1 VKWLLSVVDTRPF
14 CSKKLQSRTICSEN
28 ANVLFG
34 KSLFTSQSLPG
45 FPVKAAHR
53 TLFKFKLRSSNMA
66 NNSLFASLTSRM
78 PRADAVNEAGGQA
91 YKLEPKH
98 ALAQVAATG
107 TFGNTFYSTAETQLD
122 ELQKLIDEVDDNQY
136 LAKLA
141 LYAREKAFMKDMP
154 AALLVALSVRD
165 TELMHR
171 VFDRVVDNGRVL
183 RTVFQMIRSGRFK
196 SKAGEGRVGLS
207 SSVQRAFQSWLN
219 TATVG
224 KLLSASIGND
234 PSLRDILRMAR
245 PTPKDNARRAMFGWL
260 TDKTIEKWAPATE
273 ADLPY
278 EVQSLIAYRNAET
291 EEAQALIVGGLDN
304 VRWDLLSDAAKGPKV
319 WAELA
324 RKMGPQALRMN
335 LNTLLR
341 HDVFADKPFT
351 LGPLLRAAGV
361 DVPGIEPCMVDYVA
375 DRIADE
381 SEIKASKQFPYQYF
395 AAYLNVDDN
404 VPQKIRAALHKAA
417 EIACGNVPKLPGPVV
432 IGLDTSGSMSSAVT
446 GERFG
451 RRGGRG
457 ATSKMRCIDVAAL
470 FAAAILRRNPDSVVI
485 PFDTCA
491 YDAKIDPNDSI
502 LSIAER
508 LATYGGGG
516 TDCSLPLVAANRK
529 YAKRQFA
536 GVVLVSDNESWVGTG
551 QRGSTGV
558 MMAWEAFVANQ
569 RMLDVSGKAIAA
581 GTSPKLVNIDLQPY
595 QTVQA
600 CERADIMNIGGFSD
614 AVFHVISAFL
624 TDSNQRFVAEV
635 EAIEL

>member
-1 VKWLLSVVDTRPF
+1 MLGRLPK
-14 CSKKLQSRTICSEN
+14 
-28 ANVLFG
+28 AN
-34 KSLFTSQSLPG
+34 
-45 FPVKAAHR
+45 
-53 TLFKFKLRSSNMA
+53 
-66 NNSLFASLTSRM
+66 
-78 PRADAVNEAGGQA
+78 AVNEAGGLA

-107 TFGNTFYSTAETQLD
+107 TFGNAFYSTAETQLD
-122 ELQKLIDEVDDNQY
+122 EVLKLIDEVDDNQY

-183 RTVFQMIRSGRFK
+183 RTVFQMIRSGQFK
-196 SKAGEGRVGLS
+196 NKAGKGRVGLS
-207 SSVQRAFQSWLN
+207 SSLQRAFQRWLN
-219 TATVG
+219 TASVG

-260 TDKTIEKWAPATE
+260 TDKSIEKWAPATE
-273 ADLPY
+273 ADLPV
-278 EVQSLIAYRNAET
+278 EVQSLIEYRNSES
-291 EEAQALIVGGLDN
+291 EEGQALIAGGLDN
-304 VRWDLLSDAAKGPKV
+304 VRWDLLSDAAKGPTV
-319 WAELA
+319 WAALA

-341 HDVFADKPFT
+341 HDVLAT
-351 LGPLLRAAGV
+351 SA
-361 DVPGIEPCMVDYVA
+361 MVDYVA

-381 SEIKASKQFPYQYF
+381 SEIRRSKQFPYQYF
-395 AAYLNVDDN
+395 AAYLNADDN
-404 VPQKIRAALHKAA
+404 VPQKIKTALHKAA
-417 EIACGNVPKLPGPVV
+417 EIACGNVPELPGAVV
-432 IGLDTSGSMSSAVT
+432 IGLDTSGSMSCAVT
-446 GERFG
+446 GN
-451 RRGGRG
+451 RGHRNGTQC

-485 PFDTCA
+485 PFDTSA
-491 YDAKIDPNDSI
+491 YDAKMDPNDSI

-508 LATYGGGG
+508 LAKYGGGG
-516 TDCSLPLVAANRK
+516 TDCSLPLVAANQK
-529 YAKRQFA
+529 HAKRKFA
-536 GVVLVSDNESWVGTG
+536 GIVLVSDNESWVGTG
-551 QRGSTGV
+551 RHGSTGV
-558 MMAWEAFVANQ
+558 MTAWEAFVANQ
-569 RMLDVSGKAIAA
+569 RKLAGKEAA
-581 GTSPKLVNIDLQPY
+581 PKLVNIDLQPY

-614 AVFHVISAFL
+614 AVFNVISAFL
-624 TDSNQRFVAEV
+624 ADNNQRFVAEV

>member
-1 VKWLLSVVDTRPF
+1 
-14 CSKKLQSRTICSEN
+14 
-28 ANVLFG
+28 
-34 KSLFTSQSLPG
+34 
-45 FPVKAAHR
+45 
-53 TLFKFKLRSSNMA
+53 MA
-66 NNSLFASLTSRM
+66 NKSLFASLTSRL
-78 PRADAVNEAGGQA
+78 PRANAVNEAGGRA

-107 TFGNTFYSTAETQLD
+107 TFGNAFYSTAETQLD
-122 ELQKLIDEVDDNQY
+122 EVLKLIDEVDDNEY

-183 RTVFQMIRSGRFK
+183 RTVFQMIRSGQFK
-196 SKAGEGRVGLS
+196 NKAGKGRVGLS
-207 SSVQRAFQSWLN
+207 SSVQRAFQRWLS
-219 TATVG
+219 TASVG
-224 KLLSASIGND
+224 KLLSASIGER

-260 TDKTIEKWAPATE
+260 TGKEVEKWAPAGGD
-273 ADLPY
+273 DLPV
-278 EVQSLIAYRNAET
+278 EVQSLIAYRNSES
-291 EEAQALIVGGLDN
+291 EEAQALIAGGLDN

-319 WAELA
+319 WAALA

-341 HDVFADKPFT
+341 HDVLAT
-351 LGPLLRAAGV
+351 SA
-361 DVPGIEPCMVDYVA
+361 MVDYVA

-381 SEIKASKQFPYQYF
+381 SEIRRGKQFPYQYF
-395 AAYLNVDDN
+395 AAYLNADDN
-404 VPQKIRAALHKAA
+404 VPQKIKTALHKAA
-417 EIACGNVPKLPGPVV
+417 EIACGNVPELPGPVV

-446 GERFG
+446 GN
-451 RRGGRG
+451 RGPRNGTQC

-470 FAAAILRRNPDSVVI
+470 FAAAILRRNPDSIVI
-485 PFDTCA
+485 PFDTSA

-508 LATYGGGG
+508 LAKYGGGG
-516 TDCSLPLVAANRK
+516 TDCSLPLVAANQK
-529 YAKRQFA
+529 HAKRKFA
-536 GVVLVSDNESWVGTG
+536 GIVLVSDNESWVGTG
-551 QRGSTGV
+551 RHGSTGV
-558 MMAWEAFVANQ
+558 MTAWEAFVANQ
-569 RMLDVSGKAIAA
+569 RKLNQPQSVSSRLEA
-581 GTSPKLVNIDLQPY
+581 TPKLINIDLQPY

-614 AVFHVISAFL
+614 AVFACVSAFL
-624 TDSNQRFVAEV
+624 ADNNQRFVAEV